1 MAADSSSQKSNVV
14 MTTAGVSTTT
24 TSSSNLVSTTLVSM
38 ETLEEAPLPGAEDD
52 NESVEQKVES
62 RPDSKGNYQ
71 GLTLLA
77 YSPYTLP

>member
-14 MTTAGVSTTT
+14 MTIAGVSTTT

-52 NESVEQKVES
+52 NESVKQKVES
-62 RPDSKGNYQ
+62 HPDSKGNYQ